1 MDPVTVSI
9 LTSNIYL
16 VGFIISYIIWFFL
29 MKIHMMDDTKLSK
42 LDISDLAGLLFFPG
56 VIAWLWP
63 IVLPFAS
70 IVFVVKFFAKKLD
83 I

>member
-1 MDPVTVSI
+1 MMEALITP
-9 LTSNIYL
+9 IY
-16 VGFIISYIIWFFL
+16 FIIFGLSYALLFYL
-29 MKIHMMDDTKLSK
+29 MKKHMMDDTKLSK